1 MLARSHHPKRY
12 VRNLLDAYAGAV
24 ALSHYQRLSFLDFFV
39 WKRLNGHL
47 LLLRVVASEPL
58 CPLRQAVNAQWR
70 VALLGVFAVA
80 E

>member
-12 VRNLLDAYAGAV
+12 VRNLPGAYAGAV
-24 ALSHYQRLSFLDFFV
+24 ALSHYQRLSFLDFFTG
-39 WKRLNGHL
+39 KRLNGWL
-47 LLLRVVASEPL
+47 LHLRVVASEPL
-58 CPLRQAVNAQWR
+58 CPSRPAVNAQRR